1 MYGAVALSRFGPI
14 YVLNIFVSET
24 RFSNG
29 SNFPSVSVSTQ
40 WSFCMK
46 YILLWLLW
54 IRRWQNF

>member
-46 YILLWLLW
+46 YILL
-54 IRRWQNF
+54 